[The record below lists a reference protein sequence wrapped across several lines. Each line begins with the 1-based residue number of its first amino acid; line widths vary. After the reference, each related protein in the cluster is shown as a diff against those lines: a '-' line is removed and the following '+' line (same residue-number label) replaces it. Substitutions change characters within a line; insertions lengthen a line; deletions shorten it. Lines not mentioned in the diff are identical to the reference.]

1 MNCASPSPI
10 TRVLVVEDEVIVAML
25 VEDVLSELG
34 YQVIGIATNLN
45 QALAFARDR
54 VFDLAVLD
62 INLAGEMSFPVADI
76 LRERRI
82 PFLFVSGYTSG
93 GLTEEYRSEP
103 RLRKPFR
110 TPDFAKAI
118 KQLAGV

>member
-1 MNCASPSPI
+1 MTAPPLSSMN
-10 TRVLVVEDEVIVAML
+10 RVLLVEDEVIVAMY

-34 YQVIGIATNLN
+34 YQVVGIASHLD
-45 QALAFARDR
+45 QALALARDST
-54 VFDLAVLD
+54 FDIAVLD
-62 INLAGEMSFPVADI
+62 INLAGEMSFPVADV

-110 TPDFAKAI
+110 TPDLAKAI